1 MVEWMNN
8 LLVKLKKD
16 WRVYFCYL
24 LVLGGILFALA
35 IVIFKPMKINT
46 SYYYEYKNKITLESI
61 NFPVLQHIRF
71 QDDNLK
77 TLNIYFND
85 MSINDF
91 SYKISLVDEIGNEYF
106 SNSFDS
112 NNEKWATI
120 LLDNVSLKKDYDYVL
135 RIDCPDCRDVSI
147 SMKEASNEF
156 TYLEGFDNK
165 SLEITTNYFSRNYG
179 FYWYSAMMI
188 VIGLTL
194 LPTAKDNKT
203 VVSGRGNKL

>member
-1 MVEWMNN
+1 MNN

-35 IVIFKPMKINT
+35 IVIFKPMKFNT
-46 SYYYEYKNKITLESI
+46 SYYYEYKNKLTLERI

-77 TLNIYFND
+77 ALNVHFYD
-85 MSINDF
+85 MSINNY
-91 SYKISLVDEIGNEYF
+91 SYVISLVDEDGNEYF

-120 LLDNVSLKKDYDYVL
+120 LLDDVPLKKDYDYIL
-135 RIDCPDCRDVSI
+135 RIDCPTCKGVSMSI
-147 SMKEASNEF
+147 KESSNEF
-156 TYLEGFDNK
+156 TYLEEFDNK

-179 FYWYSAMMI
+179 FYWYSAMVI

-194 LPTAKDNKT
+194 LPTAKCDNNN
-203 VVSGRGNKL
+203 VSSRRNKS